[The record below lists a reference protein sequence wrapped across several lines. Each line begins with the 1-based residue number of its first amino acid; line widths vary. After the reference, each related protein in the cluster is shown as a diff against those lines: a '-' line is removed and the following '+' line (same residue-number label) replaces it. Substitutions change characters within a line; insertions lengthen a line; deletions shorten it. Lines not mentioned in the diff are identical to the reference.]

1 MSTALHEETT
11 NLFLTAARQKQED
24 TLDPDIQVKYPPSDW
39 EGFSFPAAGWTGC
52 SLQSLRRF
60 RESRGLFP
68 GRGGRRAHRRA
79 AVEQTGSNSG
89 QQQQVGAG
97 RVRLP

>member
-52 SLQSLRRF
+52 SL
-60 RESRGLFP
+60 
-68 GRGGRRAHRRA
+68 
-79 AVEQTGSNSG
+79 
-89 QQQQVGAG
+89 
-97 RVRLP
+97 